1 MSYTLNKNLEYE
13 NQRRLANDKFHRY
26 TSLHFRSFIMSNIAY
41 SDYIDSKK
49 VRDEI
54 SNLLVAIGKGE
65 VRVSPHDKKELYNI
79 KDVCVKT
86 TIQYNLNTNLLC
98 QFLLF
103 TSIFLIHS

>member
-1 MSYTLNKNLEYE
+1 MEYS
-13 NQRRLANDKFHRY
+13 KFFQY
-26 TSLHFRSFIMSNIAY
+26 CKVLLLTGYSTSLHFRSFIMSNIAY

-86 TIQYNLNTNLLC
+86 TKCL
-98 QFLLF
+98 
-103 TSIFLIHS
+103 